1 MRLALF
7 AILIALASL
16 AHSADDTAAAKAE
29 RLLDAMKV
37 GELVTQT
44 MEAGFQAGVKP
55 YIDQAPAEQ
64 RVAIQR
70 GVDAAAAFLRK
81 NMTWDVLKGDYVQ
94 LYAASFT
101 APELDE
107 LLAFYRSPIGQRLV
121 AQTPDLTGKGMALGA
136 ERMQK
141 LMPDLQRIVAETMAE
156 TQASDQAEAFAK
168 VGLVVG
174 KPFPDLVLTTT
185 DGGTIATR
193 QLVGKVVLID
203 YWATWCSPCVR
214 ELPNVQKTYQRF
226 HDQGFEVVG
235 ISLDEDTAK
244 LAAFVAAKQVPWKQV
259 CDGKGW
265 QSDAAQRFGID
276 SILSLIHI

>member
-244 LAAFVAAKQVPWKQV
+244 LAAFVAAKVP
-259 CDGKGW
+259 
-265 QSDAAQRFGID
+265 
-276 SILSLIHI
+276 SLAIR